1 MTMRASVH
9 RFTMRDPGD
18 VSQLAAAIE
27 RGEVDPAHIVAF
39 IGKTEG
45 NGLVNDFTRG
55 YLVLSLK
62 LLLAARLG
70 GTPDDIARSV
80 IFVFSGGTEGVL
92 TPHYTV
98 FCVDRHAPA
107 AAGAPKRLQ
116 AAACASKPLAGP
128 AGMARRLAIGRAFTP
143 VPAPEQ
149 IGTRAQVAMVADAV
163 RRAMAEAAIDDPAD
177 VHFVQVK
184 GGCVTTEAAQ
194 AALARGATLA
204 CSDPNKSMAYTRVA
218 GAFGVMVGL
227 GEMAEE
233 EVDEAAFF
241 TRPDLWCGRAS
252 VSSGIEVAENE
263 VVVFGN
269 AAGWSSDF
277 VIAHATMRDALDI
290 NGIYACLDQ
299 LGIAARGDNRAA
311 GLERIACALV
321 KCEPDATG
329 AVRGQRHTMWQ
340 DGDINA
346 QRHIRGAVGGL
357 VAGMLGDTRIF
368 VSGGAEHQGP
378 PGGGL
383 IALIAQVA

>member
-1 MTMRASVH
+1 MRATVH

-18 VSQLAAAIE
+18 VSQLADAIE
-27 RGEVDPAHIVAF
+27 AGTVDPATIVAV

-70 GTPDDIARSV
+70 VAPDAVARAV

-98 FCVDRHAPA
+98 FCVDRTAAP
-107 AAGAPKRLQ
+107 P
-116 AAACASKPLAGP
+116 ASSEK
-128 AGMARRLAIGRAFTP
+128 RLAIGRAFTP

-149 IGTRAQVAMVADAV
+149 IGTRAHVAMVADAV
-163 RRAMAEAAIDDPAD
+163 RRAMAEAGIVDAAD
-177 VHFVQVK
+177 VQFVQVK

-194 AALARGATLA
+194 AALARGARLA
-204 CSDPNKSMAYTRVA
+204 SSDPNKSMAYTRVA
-218 GAFGVMVGL
+218 GAFGVMQAL
-227 GEMAEE
+227 GEIAADA
-233 EVDEAAFF
+233 VDEAAFF
-241 TRPDLWCGRAS
+241 ARPDLWCGRAS

-269 AAGWSSDF
+269 APGWSSRF
-277 VIAHATMRDALDI
+277 VIAQHTMDDALDI
-290 NGIYACLDQ
+290 NGVYACLDK
-299 LGIAARGDNRAA
+299 LGIAARGDSRAP
-311 GLERIACALV
+311 GLERVACALV
-321 KCEPDATG
+321 KCEPDARG
-329 AVRGQRHTMWQ
+329 LVRGQRHTMWQ

-357 VAGMLGDTRIF
+357 VAGVLGDTRIF

-383 IALIAQVA
+383 VALIARTD

>member
-1 MTMRASVH
+1 MRASVH
-9 RFTMRDPGD
+9 RFTMRDPAD
-18 VSQLAAAIE
+18 VSQLATAIE
-27 RGEVDPAHIVAF
+27 SDELNPAHIVAF

-45 NGLVNDFTRG
+45 NGLVNDYTRG

-62 LLLAARLG
+62 LLLAERLG
-70 GTPDDIARSV
+70 QTLEEIARSV

-98 FCVDRHAPA
+98 FCVDAQAPA
-107 AAGAPKRLQ
+107 AS
-116 AAACASKPLAGP
+116 AARAPLAGP
-128 AGMARRLAIGRAFTP
+128 KRLAIGCAFTP
-143 VPAPEQ
+143 LPKPEE
-149 IGTRAQVAMVADAV
+149 IGTRAQVNMVADAV
-163 RRAMAEAAIDDPAD
+163 RRAMKEAAITDPAD

-184 GGCVTTEAAQ
+184 GGCVTTDEARG
-194 AALARGATLA
+194 ALARGARLA
-204 CSDPNKSMAYTRVA
+204 SGDPNKSMAFTRAA
-218 GAFGVMVGL
+218 GAFGVMQGL
-227 GEMAEE
+227 GEIAPEA
-233 EVDEAAFF
+233 VDEAAFF
-241 TRPDLWCGRAS
+241 TKPEIWSGRAS

-269 AAGWSSDF
+269 AAGWTSDF
-277 VIAHATMRDALDI
+277 VIAHHTMQDALDI

-311 GLERIACALV
+311 GIERIVCALV
-321 KCEPDATG
+321 KCEPDARG
-329 AVRGQRHTMWQ
+329 QVRGQRHTMWQ

-357 VAGMLGDTRIF
+357 VAGVLGDTRIF

-383 IALIAQVA
+383 LALIARAT

>member
-1 MTMRASVH
+1 MRASVH

-18 VSQLAAAIE
+18 VSQLADAIAC
-27 RGEVDPAHIVAF
+27 GALNPAHIVAF

-62 LLLAARLG
+62 LLLAEALG
-70 GTPDDIARSV
+70 QTQDQIARSV

-98 FCVDRHAPA
+98 FCVDRNARA
-107 AAGAPKRLQ
+107 TAGGPK
-116 AAACASKPLAGP
+116 
-128 AGMARRLAIGRAFTP
+128 RLAIGRAFTP
-143 VPAPEQ
+143 EPRPEE
-149 IGTRAQVAMVADAV
+149 IGTRAQVNMVADAV
-163 RRAMAEAAIDDPAD
+163 GRAMAEAHITDAAD

-184 GGCVTTEAAQ
+184 GGCVTTSQAQ
-194 AALARGATLA
+194 AALARGAKLA
-204 CSDPNKSMAYTRVA
+204 SGDPNKSMAFTRAA
-218 GAFGVMVGL
+218 GAFGVMLGL
-227 GEMAEE
+227 GEIAPAA
-233 EVDEAAFF
+233 VDEAAFF
-241 TRPDLWCGRAS
+241 VKPEIWSGRAS

-269 AAGWSSDF
+269 AAGWSSEF
-277 VIAHATMRDALDI
+277 VIAHNTMDDALDI
-290 NGIYACLDQ
+290 NGIYACLDD

-321 KCEPDATG
+321 KCEPDARG
-329 AVRGQRHTMWQ
+329 QVRGQRHTMWQ

-357 VAGMLGDTRIF
+357 VAGVLGDTRIF

-383 IALIAQVA
+383 LALIARAA

>member
-1 MTMRASVH
+1 MAMRAAVH

-27 RGEVDPAHIVAF
+27 SGAVNPAHIVAF

-45 NGLVNDFTRG
+45 NGLVNDYTRG

-62 LLLAARLG
+62 LLLAAQLG
-70 GTPDDIARSV
+70 RSQEEIARSV

-98 FCVDRHAPA
+98 FCVDRQASAAPA
-107 AAGAPKRLQ
+107 VSAPK
-116 AAACASKPLAGP
+116 
-128 AGMARRLAIGRAFTP
+128 RLAIGRAFTP
-143 VPAPEQ
+143 LPKPEE
-149 IGTRAQVAMVADAV
+149 IGTRAQVSMVAEAV
-163 RRAMAEAAIDDPAD
+163 RRAMAEAGITDPVD

-184 GGCVTTEAAQ
+184 GGCVTSEQAQ
-194 AALARGATLA
+194 AALARGAKLA
-204 CSDPNKSMAYTRVA
+204 SSDPNKSMAYTRVA
-218 GAFGVMVGL
+218 GAFGVMLGL
-227 GEMAEE
+227 GEIAAEA
-233 EVDEAAFF
+233 VDETAFF
-241 TRPDLWCGRAS
+241 AKPEIWSARAS

-269 AAGWSSDF
+269 AAGWTSDC
-277 VIAHATMRDALDI
+277 VIAHHTMEDALDI
-290 NGIYACLDQ
+290 NGIYACLDD

-311 GLERIACALV
+311 GLERIVCVLV
-321 KCEPDATG
+321 KCEPDARG
-329 AVRGQRHTMWQ
+329 QVRGQRHTMWQ

-357 VAGMLGDTRIF
+357 VAGVLGDTRIF

-383 IALIAQVA
+383 LALIARAT

>member
-1 MTMRASVH
+1 MRASVH

-18 VSQLAAAIE
+18 VSQLALAIANRE
-27 RGEVDPAHIVAF
+27 INPEHIVAF

-45 NGLVNDFTRG
+45 NGLVNDYTRG

-62 LLLAARLG
+62 LLLAETLG
-70 GTPDDIARSV
+70 RSQEAIARSV

-98 FCVDRHAPA
+98 FCVDRTVPA
-107 AAGAPKRLQ
+107 LTSDRK
-116 AAACASKPLAGP
+116 
-128 AGMARRLAIGRAFTP
+128 RLAIGRAFTP
-143 VPAPEQ
+143 VPAPEE
-149 IGTRAQVAMVADAV
+149 IGTRVQVNLVAEAV
-163 RRAMAEAAIDDPAD
+163 RAAMAEAGIVDPGD

-184 GGCVTTEAAQ
+184 GGCVSSEQAR
-194 AALARGATLA
+194 AALARGARLA
-204 CSDPNKSMAYTRVA
+204 AGDPNKSMAYSRVA
-218 GAFGVMVGL
+218 GAFGVMQGL
-227 GEMAEE
+227 GEIDAEAL
-233 EVDEAAFF
+233 DEAAFF
-241 TRPDLWCGRAS
+241 SKPEIWSGRAS

-269 AAGWSSDF
+269 AAGWTSPF
-277 VIAHATMRDALDI
+277 VIAHHTMDDALDI
-290 NGIYACLDQ
+290 NGVYGCLDA

-311 GLERIACALV
+311 GLARIVCALV
-321 KCEPDATG
+321 KCEPDARG
-329 AVRGQRHTMWQ
+329 EVRGQRHTMWQ

-357 VAGMLGDTRIF
+357 VAGVLGDTRIF

-383 IALIAQVA
+383 LALIARTSPAEM

>member
-1 MTMRASVH
+1 MRASVH

-18 VSQLAAAIE
+18 VSQLASAIA
-27 RGEVDPAHIVAF
+27 RREVNPAHIIAF

-45 NGLVNDFTRG
+45 NGLVNDYTRG

-62 LLLAARLG
+62 LLLAECLG
-70 GTPDDIARSV
+70 RTQQEIASSV

-98 FCVDRHAPA
+98 FCVDRDAPVST
-107 AAGAPKRLQ
+107 GGTK
-116 AAACASKPLAGP
+116 
-128 AGMARRLAIGRAFTP
+128 RLAIGRAFTP
-143 VPAPEQ
+143 VPAPEE
-149 IGTRAQVAMVADAV
+149 IGTRAQVDMVAQAV
-163 RRAMAEAAIDDPAD
+163 GAAMAEAGIVDPAD

-184 GGCVTTEAAQ
+184 GGCVTTEQAR
-194 AALARGATLA
+194 AALARGAKPV
-204 CSDPNKSMAYTRVA
+204 SNDPNKSMAYSRVA
-218 GAFGVMVGL
+218 GAFGVMQAL
-227 GEMAEE
+227 GEIAPEAF
-233 EVDEAAFF
+233 DETVFF
-241 TRPDLWCGRAS
+241 AKPELSSGRAS

-269 AAGWSSDF
+269 ATGWTSQF
-277 VIAHATMRDALDI
+277 VIAHHTMDDALDI
-290 NGIYACLDQ
+290 NGIYACLDA

-311 GLERIACALV
+311 GLERVVCALV
-321 KCEPDATG
+321 KCEPDARG
-329 AVRGQRHTMWQ
+329 QVRGQRHTMWQ

-357 VAGMLGDTRIF
+357 VAGVLGDTRIF

-383 IALIAQVA
+383 LALIARTD

>member
-1 MTMRASVH
+1 MRASVH

-27 RGEVDPAHIVAF
+27 SGAVDPAHIVAF

-45 NGLVNDFTRG
+45 NGLVNDYTRG

-62 LLLAARLG
+62 LLLAERMGKSAEE
-70 GTPDDIARSV
+70 IARSV

-98 FCVDRHAPA
+98 FCVDREAAAAPA
-107 AAGAPKRLQ
+107 AA
-116 AAACASKPLAGP
+116 AAASCRK
-128 AGMARRLAIGRAFTP
+128 RLAIGRAFTP
-143 VPAPEQ
+143 VPAPEE
-149 IGTRAQVAMVADAV
+149 IGTRAQVNMVANAV
-163 RRAMAEAAIDDPAD
+163 RRAMEEAGITDPAD
-177 VHFVQVK
+177 VQIVQVK
-184 GGCVTTEAAQ
+184 GGCVTTEQAQ
-194 AALARGATLA
+194 AALARGAKLA
-204 CSDPNKSMAYTRVA
+204 SSDSNKSMAFTRVA
-218 GAFGVMVGL
+218 GAFGVMQGL
-227 GEMAEE
+227 GEIAPEA
-233 EVDEAAFF
+233 VDEAAFF
-241 TRPDLWCGRAS
+241 SKPEIWSGRAS

-269 AAGWSSDF
+269 AAGWTSDF
-277 VIAHATMRDALDI
+277 VIAHHTMEDALDI
-290 NGIYACLDQ
+290 NGIYACLDN

-311 GLERIACALV
+311 GIERIVCALV
-321 KCEPDATG
+321 KCEPDARG
-329 AVRGQRHTMWQ
+329 QVRGERHTMWQ

-357 VAGMLGDTRIF
+357 VAGVLGDTRIF

-383 IALIAQVA
+383 LALIARAT